1 MLDLLKM
8 NISISKLLADQII
21 QMNTMIDENFD
32 PENDKSEL
40 LSKCFEYAN
49 FCLTLKK

>member
-8 NISISKLLADQII
+8 NILTSRLLADQII

-40 LSKCFEYAN
+40 LR
-49 FCLTLKK
+49 